1 VSTISSSSSATSSAS
16 AATAAQTAAAQAQLD
31 LQEVGQSLIS
41 ASTGNTTID
50 PTTLVSDLVTA
61 KVAGQTAALETQAA
75 NDETQISAIGQ
86 LSAALS
92 QLQVDLG
99 PLSSGQLMSTYTASV
114 SGTGVTATAG
124 TGAAPASYSLY
135 VGQVAQ
141 AQSLTSG
148 AISAATASSMGTG
161 ALTISVG
168 TQSMT
173 LNIANGS
180 NSLSSIVSAINSS
193 TSNPGISASIVTGSD
208 GSHLVLASTL
218 TGAGNTINVSV
229 ASGATGEIANL
240 GVQSVS
246 TNSGVSTLAT
256 TISGDNDFLS
266 AAVPAAD
273 AAGTSSNA
281 AAGTLTISVGSGSM
295 SITPTSTN
303 ESLSALATQINA
315 ASGNGSN
322 PTVNATV
329 VTDGNGNQY
338 LQITSPSSS
347 STAPVTVSASSGSTG
362 LVADV
367 GTQYAVDPNYNS
379 ATVSYADA
387 AGTSNNAAGTLT
399 IAVGKSSMSIT
410 PTSASESLSALA
422 AQINAASGT
431 GTNPT
436 VTATVVTDASGN
448 QSLQI
453 TSPNSSAST
462 PVTVSANSGATG
474 LIADVATQAQTS
486 ASPDVSDYGASDIL
500 TTGSSNIGWT
510 QTSAAQNAYFT
521 INGTQATSALN
532 TVQSALSGVTLSL
545 SSTAVGTT
553 QTLTVAPDTTTM
565 ANDIGQFVSDYNSLV
580 STIGTLTQFDSS
592 SPSSSGPLIGDPMIQ
607 QIDSSFGTI
616 IGSMVKGS
624 GTTATLSDLGITL
637 NDDGTLTLDSTT
649 LDNALQNN
657 SSQVAAVFNST
668 NGIGQQLNKQI
679 NSFTDTGGTISVRDT
694 QLSTDLQS
702 ITTQTDQI
710 NSYSAQLTSMY
721 QDEFT
726 NLNNVMSTTYTE
738 SEYLTDLFGG
748 SEGGGAL
755 NKSS

>member
-1 VSTISSSSSATSSAS
+1 VSTISSSSSATSAAS
-16 AATAAQTAAAQAQLD
+16 AAAAAQTAAAQAQLD
-31 LQEVGQSLIS
+31 LQSVGQSLIS

-61 KVAGQTAALETQAA
+61 KVAGQTAALQTRAA

-86 LSAALS
+86 LSASLA

-99 PLSSGQLMSTYTASV
+99 PLSSGQLMSTYTATA

-148 AISAATASSMGTG
+148 AINASTAANMGTG
-161 ALTISVG
+161 ALTLSLG
-168 TQSMT
+168 SQSMT

-180 NSLSSIVSAINSS
+180 NSLSSIVSAINSA
-193 TSNPGISASIVTGSD
+193 TNNPGISASIVTGSD
-208 GSHLVLASTL
+208 GSHLVLTSSL

-246 TNSGVSTLAT
+246 TNSGISTLASAV
-256 TISGDNDFLS
+256 SGNNDFLS
-266 AAVPAAD
+266 ATVSAAD
-273 AAGTSSNA
+273 AAGTSNN
-281 AAGTLTISVGSGSM
+281 AAGTLTISAGSGSM
-295 SITPTSTN
+295 SITPTSSN
-303 ESLSALATQINA
+303 ESLSALAQQINA

-322 PTVNATV
+322 PIVNATV

-338 LQITSPSSS
+338 LQVTSPSAS
-347 STAPVTVSASSGSTG
+347 STAPVSISASSGSTG
-362 LVADV
+362 LIADV
-367 GTQYAVDPNYNS
+367 AKQYAVNPNYNS

-387 AGTSNNAAGTLT
+387 AGTSNNAAGSLT
-399 IAVGKSSMSIT
+399 IAVGSSSMSIT
-410 PTSASESLSALA
+410 ATSASETLSDLA
-422 AQINAASGT
+422 TQINAASGT

-436 VTATVVTDASGN
+436 VTATVVTDANGN

-453 TSPNSSAST
+453 TSPNSSSSS
-462 PVTVSANSGATG
+462 PVTVSANSDAAG

-486 ASPDVSDYGASDIL
+486 ASPNVSSYGASVIL
-500 TTGSSNIGWT
+500 TTGTSNVGWT

-532 TVQSALSGVTLSL
+532 TVQNVLSGVTMSL

-565 ANDIGQFVSDYNSLV
+565 ANDISQFVSDYNSLV
-580 STIGTLTQFDSS
+580 STIGTLTQFNASN
-592 SPSSSGPLIGDPMIQ
+592 PSSSGPLIGDPMIQ
-607 QIDSSFGTI
+607 QINSAFGTI
-616 IGSMVKGS
+616 VGSMVKGS
-624 GTTATLSDLGITL
+624 GVTATLGNLGITL
-637 NDDGTLTLDSTT
+637 NSDGTLTLDSST
-649 LDNALQNN
+649 LGNALQNN
-657 SSQVAAVFNST
+657 PSQVSALFNST
-668 NGIGQQLNKQI
+668 NGIGQQLNARI
-679 NSFTDTGGTISVRDT
+679 SSFTDNGGMIAVRNT

-702 ITTQTDQI
+702 ITTQTDQV

-726 NLNNVMSTTYTE
+726 HLNNVMSTTYSE
-738 SEYLTDLFGG
+738 SMYLTDLFGG
-748 SEGGGAL
+748 SSGGGAM